1 MPLAN
6 NTINYFYTERSILM
20 IELYELRQ
28 FLAYAEAG
36 TLSEAAEILH
46 LSQPA
51 LSRNMKKLEEDLGIT
66 IFERRKNKLTLNK
79 NGEYVLG
86 LARKLLEEADS
97 FAVKARDFDRKN
109 RTIAL
114 GTCAPAP
121 LWTVSPLIANL
132 YPHMSLQTE
141 MNNEK
146 NLLTGLENN
155 VYQLIAIHEKPAG
168 DTCFCKECGKESLM
182 FALPKG
188 HRYARRKSLSFA
200 EMNGEN
206 MLLMPDIGFWSF
218 VLEKMPDSRFL
229 TQNDR
234 FSFNELIEASSLPA
248 FVSDLSEKFSKVPE
262 GRVYVPITDEDATVT
277 YYLACKNERKK
288 EFQAL
293 FRAL

>member
-1 MPLAN
+1 
-6 NTINYFYTERSILM
+6 M

-97 FAVKARDFDRKN
+97 FAIKARDFDRKN

-141 MNNEK
+141 MNSEK
-146 NLLTGLENN
+146 NLLTGLQNN
-155 VYQLIAIHEKPAG
+155 VYQLIAIHKKPVG

-248 FVSDLSEKFSKVPE
+248 FVSNLSEKFSKVPE
-262 GRVYVPITDEDATVT
+262 GRSYIPIADEDATVT
-277 YYLACKNERKK
+277 YYLACKSDRKK